1 MTDHTEKDLK
11 IPNGLDEYIKKS
23 LEDQENAND
32 FNNCW
37 SLKSMFAVGNDE
49 AIKILPTLDEFLSA
63 MAADPEKELFVRKVC
78 SYIFS
83 HIEFIKC
90 FHQFSVT
97 KYETTNLQIFF
108 VKPILLIHSYVL

>member
-78 SYIFS
+78 SNMQLLHIHTYYRYLFVHRIHQMLSPIF
-83 HIEFIKC
+83 C
-90 FHQFSVT
+90 
-97 KYETTNLQIFF
+97 N
-108 VKPILLIHSYVL
+108 

>member
-78 SYIFS
+78 SCFIYYTYLFVHRIHQMISPIF
-83 HIEFIKC
+83 C
-90 FHQFSVT
+90 N
-97 KYETTNLQIFF
+97 YESAIFF
-108 VKPILLIHSYVL
+108 RFYCECKY

>member
-78 SYIFS
+78 SCFIYYTYLFVHRIHQMISPIF
-83 HIEFIKC
+83 C
-90 FHQFSVT
+90 
-97 KYETTNLQIFF
+97 N
-108 VKPILLIHSYVL
+108 

>member
-78 SYIFS
+78 SCYIHLLS
-83 HIEFIKC
+83 ISYIELIKC

-97 KYETTNLQIFF
+97 KYESTNLNLWSNQ
-108 VKPILLIHSYVL
+108 